1 MNDNVWISCK
11 NASARRTERRKTI
24 VQTQKAS
31 WASVYMNT
39 VFVQMDA
46 ATANGERTRL
56 GECMV
61 RREVG
66 KRI

>member
-1 MNDNVWISCK
+1 M
-11 NASARRTERRKTI
+11 
-24 VQTQKAS
+24 QTQKAS